1 MNIHSTY
8 QGQKQS
14 HSFDREAIVVGR
26 ANPFLAPD
34 LDLYADIQ
42 VSRTHARIWLREGD
56 YWIED
61 LASKHGTWV
70 NGVRIDY
77 RRQLYPGDS
86 IQVGAT
92 VLEVDSPLPSERD
105 GPLREPKPD
114 TRVHAALDVEEFVA
128 APAQA
133 VKVEAGGTDVMG
145 SLAAELGSCER
156 RAEATRL
163 LAERIVQMFPRATR
177 TAVLLRDAATGAL
190 AVAAAHPV
198 GTQPVSEVM
207 MLRALAEGRALL
219 WRESL
224 ESLDVG
230 GVHGQTGAC
239 GVYAPM
245 FKRHQPVGVLCV
257 EGEEP
262 EPGFT
267 ETDLKRLLAAAGVA
281 ALALG

>member
-14 HSFDREAIVVGR
+14 HPFDREAVVVGR

-34 LDLYADIQ
+34 LDLSADIQ

-92 VLEVDSPLPSERD
+92 VLEVESPLPSERD
-105 GPLREPKPD
+105 EPLKEPKPD
-114 TRVHAALDVEEFVA
+114 TRVQAALDVEEFAA
-128 APAQA
+128 APAQM

-145 SLAAELGSCER
+145 SLAAELGNCER
-156 RAEATRL
+156 REEAARL
-163 LAERIVQMFPRATR
+163 LAERIVQIFPRATR
-177 TAVLLRDAATGAL
+177 TAVLLRDGATGAL

-198 GTQPVSEVM
+198 GAKPASGVM

-219 WRESL
+219 WCESL

-230 GVHGQTGAC
+230 GAHGQTGAC
-239 GVYAPM
+239 GLYAPM

-257 EGEEP
+257 EGEGP
-262 EPGFT
+262 EAGFT